1 MSESQNRAILESL
14 LPSLGGELVSSLI
27 PFLESVDVENGRVL
41 VSQGAEGSE
50 IYFLLGG
57 MFTVFEKIK
66 INGSSVI
73 LNTASF
79 PGPSVL
85 GEVNVLNETTRSA
98 TVVAIEGCQCFVL
111 SQGKF
116 DQIVSSNPKLA
127 IQLLKAFGAIV
138 SARSANFQ
146 NRVRGNILN
155 DSRSIEAAIHKLGR
169 YTGKVSRADDAL
181 DKKLFS
187 ADLESVSYISF

>member
-1 MSESQNRAILESL
+1 MESL
-14 LPSLGGELVSSLI
+14 LPTLGGELVSSLI

-79 PGPSVL
+79 PGPSLL